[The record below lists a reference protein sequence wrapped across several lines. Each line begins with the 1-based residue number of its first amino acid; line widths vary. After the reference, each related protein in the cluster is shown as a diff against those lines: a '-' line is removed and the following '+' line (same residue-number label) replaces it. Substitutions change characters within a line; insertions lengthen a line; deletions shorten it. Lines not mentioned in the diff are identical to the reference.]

1 MSGSLTGIKVLDFTQ
16 MMAGPLCSMTLGDMG
31 ATVIKVEPET
41 GDTMRE
47 TGQSRYLGESEYFL
61 GLNRNKRS
69 LALDLKNPE
78 NIGIIQ
84 DLAKDADVVLENFRP
99 GTAER
104 MGLGY
109 DILKQNNPR
118 LVYCSMSGFGSNSIY
133 GDKPS
138 LDPIIQALSGLMDL
152 NGTKETGPLIVAS
165 PYADFLTPMMAV
177 IAILA
182 ALNARH
188 VTGEGQKVEV
198 DMLKSTIFGMK
209 PREQYTLLHGQY
221 PQRDGNE
228 SAQIVPYNTYGTS
241 DGRSLTLIA
250 HNDKYWQGLTRCLEV
265 EQFSDDKRFG
275 TTDLRLEHRKEVDE
289 LIASRITQETLAYW
303 EDKFSSDN
311 VLFGPVRTLEE
322 ALDTPEI
329 RDAMVHE
336 TEFQGGKIPI
346 LGIPIF
352 LSGTPNDVRL
362 PPPLLGEANAE
373 ILSEGCAKW
382 PD

>member
-1 MSGSLTGIKVLDFTQ
+1 MSGSLIGIKVLDFTQ

-69 LALDLKNPE
+69 LALDLKKPE
-78 NIGIIQ
+78 NVRIIQ

-118 LVYCSMSGFGSNSIY
+118 LIYCSMSGFGSNSIY

-177 IAILA
+177 IAILS

-188 VTGEGQKVEV
+188 GTGEGQKVEV

-221 PQRDGNE
+221 PQRSGNE

-241 DGRSLTLIA
+241 DKRSLTLIA
-250 HNDKYWQGLTRCLEV
+250 HNDKYWQGLRRCLEV
-265 EQFSDDKRFG
+265 EQFSNGKRFG
-275 TTDLRLEHRKEVDE
+275 TTDLRLERREEVDE
-289 LIASRITQETLAYW
+289 LISTRIAQESLAYW

-322 ALDTPEI
+322 ALNMPEI
-329 RDAMVHE
+329 REAMVHE

-352 LSGTPNDVRL
+352 HSKTPNDVRL

-373 ILSEGCAKW
+373 VLLDGGAKW

>member
-1 MSGSLTGIKVLDFTQ
+1 MSGSLIGIKVLDFTQ

-69 LALDLKNPE
+69 LALDLKKPE
-78 NIGIIQ
+78 NVRIIQ

-118 LVYCSMSGFGSNSIY
+118 LIYCSMSGFGSNSIY

-177 IAILA
+177 IAILSMLVT
-182 ALNARH
+182 ALVR
-188 VTGEGQKVEV
+188 VR
-198 DMLKSTIFGMK
+198 KSKWI
-209 PREQYTLLHGQY
+209 
-221 PQRDGNE
+221 
-228 SAQIVPYNTYGTS
+228 
-241 DGRSLTLIA
+241 
-250 HNDKYWQGLTRCLEV
+250 CLN
-265 EQFSDDKRFG
+265 QPFS
-275 TTDLRLEHRKEVDE
+275 E
-289 LIASRITQETLAYW
+289 
-303 EDKFSSDN
+303 
-311 VLFGPVRTLEE
+311 
-322 ALDTPEI
+322 
-329 RDAMVHE
+329 
-336 TEFQGGKIPI
+336 
-346 LGIPIF
+346 
-352 LSGTPNDVRL
+352 
-362 PPPLLGEANAE
+362 
-373 ILSEGCAKW
+373 
-382 PD
+382 